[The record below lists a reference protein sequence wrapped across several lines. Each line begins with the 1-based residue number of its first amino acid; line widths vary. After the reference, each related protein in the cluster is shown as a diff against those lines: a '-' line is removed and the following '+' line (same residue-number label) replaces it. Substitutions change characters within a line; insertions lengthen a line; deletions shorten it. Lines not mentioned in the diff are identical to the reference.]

1 MSKSWLA
8 GIALVTVCAG
18 VAPAAN
24 ITTKKLSIKDA
35 ADTSKRQIQILSVD
49 PGVLYSLAGDP
60 ATNGASVHVYSAT
73 DDECVIFPAGPSPL
87 WKNTGTKWQFKSK
100 TTKNAVQ
107 IKNAKLIVKLKTG
120 VTYSLAD
127 NMTQGVVNAL
137 VQFGT
142 GTQFC
147 MRCTGNKKDNAS
159 KFIGT
164 ACVAAACDPE
174 PSSCVP
180 PIATTTTSTTTTS
193 TTTTSST
200 TTTTLCT
207 NVPTGTVVKGSLTAT
222 LGRFNYNLTLGLA
235 GANAACNTNFPGSH
249 ACSLQ
254 DLQSAPTSDL
264 ACLKDT
270 ASMTVASFWA
280 IDATAPALQQ
290 CNDDAVGGSGLN
302 WEYATAH
309 TASRGEKV
317 SLDNGTGVLGSVT
330 SSLQCNISGTA
341 WVGCCQ

>member
-24 ITTKKLSIKDA
+24 ISTKKLSIKDA
-35 ADTSKRQIQILSVD
+35 ADVSKRQIQILSVD
-49 PGVLYSLAGDP
+49 PGVLYSAAGNP
-60 ATNGASVHVYSAT
+60 SANGASVHVYSAT
-73 DDECVIFPAGPSPL
+73 DDECVIFPAGASPI
-87 WKNTGTKWQFKSK
+87 WKNTTTKWQFKSK

-127 NMTQGVVNAL
+127 NMTQGAVNAL

-164 ACVAAACDPE
+164 ACAAATCDPE
-174 PSSCVP
+174 PSPCVP
-180 PIATTTTSTTTTS
+180 PIPTTTTSTSTTTS
-193 TTTTSST
+193 TTS
-200 TTTTLCT
+200 TTLCT

-222 LGRFNYNLTLGLA
+222 LGRFNYNLTLGLP
-235 GANAACNTNFPGSH
+235 GASAACNTNFPGSH
-249 ACSLQ
+249 VCTVQ
-254 DLQSAPTSDL
+254 NLQSAPASDL
-264 ACLKDT
+264 ACLKDIT
-270 ASMTVASFWA
+270 NVTVTSFWA
-280 IDATAPALQQ
+280 IDQGAPPLQQ

-330 SSLQCNISGTA
+330 SGLQCNLTGTA